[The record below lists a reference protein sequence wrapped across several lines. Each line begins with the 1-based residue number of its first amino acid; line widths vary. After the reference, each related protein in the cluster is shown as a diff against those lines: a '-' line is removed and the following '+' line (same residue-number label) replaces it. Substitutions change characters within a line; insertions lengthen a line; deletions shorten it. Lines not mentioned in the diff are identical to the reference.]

1 MSDAQKY
8 PFLKALSGAMHNVA
22 NDNDMLRGRAL
33 PCHVVAVSGQI
44 VTVQFDMLP
53 GAVAYP
59 QITIPIAT
67 FAYIRYPVQP
77 GDKGVTV
84 PADVSLRGQTAL
96 GTGIANLSLVPSLTA
111 LYFLPL
117 ANDNWSKEDPN
128 KIVLYGPDGAI
139 LKIVDNSASITISP
153 EKIVASANDEIDV
166 SGTNLVSVSST
177 EVDVAGSQL
186 VKIDSE
192 EVDISGSDTVKISGS
207 EISASG
213 VKSVTLS
220 APNII
225 LNGIIHLNGQIV
237 QDAGEAGDMTASLI
251 GPLIVQKDAIANM
264 VSVSGHGHDVP
275 GIQTGDDSVVTLIP
289 NPSSTEEINENLGT
303 SNGSKRGSAVAGS
316 RIGRLWRFFLR
327 LVNHSGSDT

>member
-22 NDNDMLRGRAL
+22 SDNDMLRGRAL

-53 GAVAYP
+53 GAVAYQ

-128 KIVLYGPDGAI
+128 KIVLYGPDGVI

-166 SGTNLVSVSST
+166 SGTNLVNVSST
-177 EVDVAGSQL
+177 EVD
-186 VKIDSE
+186 
-192 EVDISGSDTVKISGS
+192 ISGSNAVKISGI

-213 VKSVTLS
+213 TNSVTLS

-237 QDAGEAGDMTASLI
+237 QDTGDAGDMTASLI
-251 GPLIVQKDAIANM
+251 GPLIVQKDAIANR
-264 VSVSGHGHDVP
+264 VSVSGHIHDVS
-275 GIQTGDDSVVTLIP
+275 GIQAGDDSVETLIP
-289 NPSSTEEINENLGT
+289 NPSGMEKINENLGE
-303 SNGSKRGSAVAGS
+303 SNGSERKSAVAGG

-327 LVNHSGSDT
+327 LVNYSGSDT